1 VSEWIGK
8 DEGRRYTIG
17 EIDSMKE
24 KGKLILRGSGNSPG
38 KIEQKPIS
46 RIILMRGG

>member
-1 VSEWIGK
+1 MLEWIGK
-8 DEGRRYTIG
+8 DEERRYEIR
-17 EIDSMKE
+17 EIDSMNE
-24 KGKLILRGSGNSPG
+24 KGKLILQGSGGSPG